1 MPAVIS
7 CLIYL
12 AGTALARR
20 STHWLAELDDH
31 ILRDIGLRRTDLY
44 AFRDLHASQIK
55 AACCRLR
62 DMASRLVADGPPAS
76 CCSISPGELP

>member
-44 AFRDLHASQIK
+44 ALRALHPSRIK
-55 AACCRLR
+55 EACCRLR
-62 DMASRLVADGPPAS
+62 SLLFRLLAGGQPAS
-76 CCSISPGELP
+76 CC